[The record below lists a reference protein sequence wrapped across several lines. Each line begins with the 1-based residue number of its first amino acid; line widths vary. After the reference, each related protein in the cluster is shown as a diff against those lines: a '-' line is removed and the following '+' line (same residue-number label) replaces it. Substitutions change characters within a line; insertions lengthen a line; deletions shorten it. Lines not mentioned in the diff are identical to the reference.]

1 MTFKLTKT
9 EEEQRSAIVEKLRL
23 EASKLEDSVCEFNEA
38 LSVAR
43 DRLDVA
49 RQAYNSILEE
59 ARTFVGEVQ
68 GRLTDEYDEK
78 SDKWKE
84 GERGTEV
91 EAWIEEWTDATGDT
105 FADVE
110 FDMPDGIDA
119 QQIDDADTLE
129 NLDAEPS

>member
-9 EEEQRSAIVEKLRL
+9 EEEQRSAIVEKLRA
-23 EASKLEDSVCEFNEA
+23 EAAYLEDAVSDFNA
-38 LSVAR
+38 AIIVAR
-43 DRLDVA
+43 QKLDVT

-91 EAWIEEWTDATGDT
+91 EAWIEEWTEAAGDT
-105 FADVE
+105 FSDVE